1 MKKRMPLVLAFCQTP
16 YQQTKFT
23 TCKIQK
29 FLLGTF
35 CHFIEQI
42 VRVGPNKKIMEN
54 FLFGVMGS
62 TFADD
67 GIPGVHHHGHAGP
80 SEFVVASAVVEDAG
94 CSPPTCCDVEASI
107 SRNCR
112 KGGRGSIGGAGWS
125 DGWLPS
131 SSP

>member
-42 VRVGPNKKIMEN
+42 VRVGPNKKVMEN
-54 FLFGVMGS
+54 YCLGSWDLPLQMMGS
-62 TFADD
+62 QECTTMAMPDQ
-67 GIPGVHHHGHAGP
+67 AT
-80 SEFVVASAVVEDAG
+80 S
-94 CSPPTCCDVEASI
+94 
-107 SRNCR
+107 
-112 KGGRGSIGGAGWS
+112 W
-125 DGWLPS
+125 
-131 SSP
+131 